1 MTKDK
6 KPLDSRSESDD
17 ENNIPEEDFQF
28 VLKQLLSVY
37 QPLFA
42 EELERAKSPERLSS
56 EALKNPVTCEEEFAY
71 ANSIF
76 EKFFSEEVA
85 MRVLPPEGREVM
97 GPPANWAWCL
107 RHIRCCFIFGWLVCR
122 GPRNFRL
129 FSYYL
134 YRYWRCVREVIGRP
148 VSSPL
153 TDVERRDFAIVV
165 EELASAFK
173 PYLTDQLATVE
184 FYAGIPDEIIAERI
198 DCNEGAEET
207 SHIFERFL
215 TQRTA
220 EALLGADAFAE
231 HVKQPSFWFCRC
243 WCLCAILFGCCFAR
257 AHTLKERYWCLRYFF
272 RCLRRCFG
280 PLVCKITK
288 PEGCVAEEVNEP
300 LGALVVPV
308 TGTAAGGNFSHYF
321 LEWSTNDVV
330 YHASDFFYPPIP
342 GGGSVQGNA
351 PVFGGLL
358 AYFDTTF
365 KDPGLHFLRLTVFS
379 ITGAT
384 CVYKTSFELF
394 KKDVRIMGVDGH
406 FTMDTSWV
414 DPASRFIENV
424 PALCTRPASVE
435 EVSFGECV
443 SIQGAAFVGGCDGKT
458 IKRYMIDYKAGF
470 HDDCT
475 TNGWT
480 NIGPPSG
487 IIDYNTPVKRRF
499 INWRTDNSSLVAVW
513 GADCMPAL
521 PGPPP
526 CGPPPFRNV
535 PDALLY
541 PNCWETRIGTCTLS
555 GLYTLRVVV
564 EATDGSTYCDS
575 QQVWID
581 NKPICALIYI
591 DAVPKC
597 ADLFVSQFANPPD
610 CSVPWPLPL
619 SGIAYDELI
628 DTAKAAT
635 RPNFNFDYYEIKV
648 TKQGGPTISIPI
660 GAIGPGGPCFYGTKP
675 VGDPGTLCT
684 PCDHIYPHPGHG
696 TLTNFDLRAVDLKCK
711 SDPSFPYVVPDTF
724 TIPRGECCVY
734 VFHLWVYERTRRPN
748 LYSTYGY
755 DEWPVKICND
765 LKS

>member
-1 MTKDK
+1 MKKDN
-6 KPLDSRSESDD
+6 KPPSGAEREFD
-17 ENNIPEEDFQF
+17 EEEEIPDQDFQF

-37 QPLFA
+37 QPLLE

-56 EALKNPVTCEEEFAY
+56 EASKNPITCEEEFEF
-71 ANSIF
+71 ANRLF
-76 EKFFSEEVA
+76 EKFFSEEIAV
-85 MRVLPPEGREVM
+85 RVLPPEGRELL
-97 GPPANWAWCL
+97 GPVSNWGWCL
-107 RHIRCCFIFGWLVCR
+107 RHLRCCFIFGWLVCR
-122 GPRNFRL
+122 GPRNFRA

-134 YRYWRCVREVIGRP
+134 HRYWRCVRQVLGTP
-148 VSSPL
+148 VSSRL
-153 TDVERRDFAIVV
+153 TDSERRDFAILV
-165 EELASAFK
+165 EELATAFK

-184 FYAGIPDEIIAERI
+184 FPGGLPDEIIGERI
-198 DCNEGAEET
+198 DCYEGLEET
-207 SHIFERFL
+207 SQIFERFL
-215 TQRTA
+215 TPRAA
-220 EALLGADAFAE
+220 EALLGAGAFAT

-243 WCLCAILFGCCFAR
+243 WCLCAIRFGCCLAR
-257 AHTLKERYWCLRYFF
+257 AHTLREVYWCLRYFF

-280 PLVCKITK
+280 PLVCKITE
-288 PEGCVAEEVNEP
+288 PDGCVPEEVNEP

-308 TGTAAGGNFSHYF
+308 KGTAAGGNFSHYI
-321 LEWSTNDVV
+321 LDWSTNDVV
-330 YHASDFFYPPIP
+330 YHATDFFYPPIP
-342 GGGSVQGNA
+342 GGGSVQGNS

-358 AYFDTTF
+358 AYFDTSF
-365 KDPGLHFLRLTVFS
+365 KDPGLHFVRLTVFS

-384 CVYKTSFELF
+384 CVYKKSFELF

-406 FTMDTSWV
+406 FTMDTSWI

-424 PALCTRPASVE
+424 PALCSRPASVE
-435 EVSFGECV
+435 EISFGECL
-443 SIQGAAFVGGCDGKT
+443 SIQGGAFVGGCDNKK

-470 HDDCT
+470 EPDCT
-475 TNGWT
+475 TTGWT

-487 IIDYNTPVKRRF
+487 IIDYNTAVKKKF
-499 INWRTDNSSLVAVW
+499 INWRTDNSSLTAYW
-513 GADCMPAL
+513 GADCIPAL

-541 PNCWETRIGTCTLS
+541 PTCWPTHIGTCTLS

-597 ADLFVSQFANPPD
+597 ADLFVSKFANPPD

-619 SGIAYDELI
+619 SGIAFDELI
-628 DTAKAAT
+628 DTAAPPT
-635 RPNFNFDYYEIKV
+635 RPNDNFDYYEIKV
-648 TKQGGPTISIPI
+648 SKQAGPTISIPI
-660 GAIGPGGPCFYGTKP
+660 GPGGTCFYGTSR
-675 VGDPGTLCT
+675 VGNPGTLCT
-684 PCDHIYPHPGHG
+684 PCVHVYPHPGHG
-696 TLTNFDLRAVDLKCK
+696 TLTEFDLRAVDLKCK
-711 SDPSFPYVVPDTF
+711 ADPSFPYVVPDAF

-734 VFHLWVYERTRRPN
+734 VFKLWVYDRTRRPSM
-748 LYSTYGY
+748 YSYYGY

-765 LKS
+765 LKP